1 MYHQVKSSSCLQLLT
16 NTVQYFSLS
25 VCVESAVPCVS
36 SGALVVEGNLWRIV
50 TLQYTLQS
58 NCYSTSET
66 MALSHILSPSMSV
79 CANLGLL

>member
-1 MYHQVKSSSCLQLLT
+1 MYHQIKSSSCLQLLT
-16 NTVQYFSLS
+16 NTVSFFLS

-36 SGALVVEGNLWRIV
+36 SGVLAVEGNLWRIV

-66 MALSHILSPSMSV
+66 VALSHILSPSMSV
-79 CANLGLL
+79 CTDLGLL